1 MPNFKIKLLM
11 KKRII
16 LIISALLS
24 LSVFTTN
31 ADEKPVKTVIPLNK
45 IKDSQILNRSLTQ
58 QPIESCYIGML
69 NLVQTDIYRDLGEVF
84 VEISNVSTGEI
95 SSDSFD
101 SGLTPQHFLPISG
114 NSGYYQVTYII
125 ENGDIYEGLFI
136 L

>member
-31 ADEKPVKTVIPLNK
+31 ADEKPTKQEIPLNPCQNK
-45 IKDSQILNRSLTQ
+45 IKDNRSIF
-58 QPIESCYIGML
+58 PIESCYIGML

-84 VEISNVSTGEI
+84 VEIINVRTGEI
-95 SSDSFD
+95 SCDSFD

-125 ENGDIYEGLFI
+125 ENGDVYEGCFI